1 MKGAAEMTM
10 PELRRQANAPPRNS
24 RQAELVRMG
33 QWNYQMRVAL
43 SFGTLVLALFSLA
56 VADRFSRVPRAVI
69 MAAGAV
75 YLLLMFLGEAL
86 TLDGA
91 PPAVAAW
98 LANAVFMGATAYL
111 SLTRPSKMKT
121 SLSPA

>member
-1 MKGAAEMTM
+1 
-10 PELRRQANAPPRNS
+10 
-24 RQAELVRMG
+24 MG

-43 SFGTLVLALFSLA
+43 SLGTLVLALFSLA

-69 MAAGAV
+69 MAASAV